1 MSLFRP
7 FSWKPSGRRVASVA
21 VAMMLAWLG
30 AALAQQDGALDL
42 DPRNL
47 FGSLPEPSTESAPPP
62 PVLDPANPDHHKLQ
76 PPQEAYA
83 PLPRDARGRP
93 DWARALR
100 EGAIQPRS
108 AVAGNA
114 PAPQP
119 LELDIL
125 MKDTAQMPWVKFGHQ
140 AHTQW
145 LTCASCHDGLFA
157 PRAGANPTNMTAIFQ
172 GESCGACHGR
182 VAFTPLFTCE
192 RCHSEPQPGQQRWW

>member
-1 MSLFRP
+1 MAL
-7 FSWKPSGRRVASVA
+7 VLA
-21 VAMMLAWLG
+21 LAWFG
-30 AALAQQDGALDL
+30 AALAQQESEIDL

-47 FGSLPEPSTESAPPP
+47 FGSLPEPATEAPPPP
-62 PVLDPANPDHHKLQ
+62 PVLDTANPDHPKLQ
-76 PPQEAYA
+76 APQEAYA
-83 PLPRDARGRP
+83 SFPRDARGRP

-100 EGAIQPRS
+100 EGVIQPRS
-108 AVAGNA
+108 GVAGNA
-114 PAPQP
+114 PAAAA
-119 LELDIL
+119 LDLDVL
-125 MKDTAQMPWVKFGHQ
+125 MKNTAQMPWVKFGHQ

-145 LTCASCHDGLFA
+145 LTCASCHDALFT